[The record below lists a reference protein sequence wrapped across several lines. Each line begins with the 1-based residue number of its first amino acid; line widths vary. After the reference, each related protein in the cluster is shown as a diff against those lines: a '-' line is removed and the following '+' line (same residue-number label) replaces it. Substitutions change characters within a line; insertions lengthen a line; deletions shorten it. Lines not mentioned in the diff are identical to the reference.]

1 MVNVT
6 HNADNRRS
14 SLQILFLL
22 LILLQKLLDHI
33 YLDLLL
39 TDNIIINGNVLSFLV
54 GDLCINSHNLSL
66 QEQLLDDRRRL
77 QLHLIRQI
85 LNRKG
90 FRQSDH
96 LDLLLRLFLL
106 FLRLDKS
113 AGFVLILQCSFVLF
127 VHEVL
132 LGLLVTLL
140 AVPTLFF
147 ISMLLGILNRGICHE
162 TFTLSFRLFKS
173 IVLPAI
179 ASFRTS
185 VTSRR
190 SAAI

>member
-66 QEQLLDDRRRL
+66 QEQLLDDHRRL

-90 FRQSDH
+90 FRQGDH
-96 LDLLLRLFLL
+96 LDLFLRLFLL

-132 LGLLVTLL
+132 L
-140 AVPTLFF
+140 
-147 ISMLLGILNRGICHE
+147 
-162 TFTLSFRLFKS
+162 
-173 IVLPAI
+173 
-179 ASFRTS
+179 
-185 VTSRR
+185 
-190 SAAI
+190 